1 MIDPDLTPE
10 QIALASAEGVRLAA
24 ADRKRAKAPDQVVNP
39 NVTADVHK
47 PVTAARKVT
56 LIAIHHLEIE
66 GRVFHHGAEIMPG
79 LFAQETLA
87 KLLDQ
92 GRVRETEQRSLYKI
106 FSVFSGCQES
116 ESLTP
121 EELSAYALPP

>member
-10 QIALASAEGVRLAA
+10 QFALASAEGVRLAA
-24 ADRKRAKAPDQVVNP
+24 AARKRAEEPEQVENP

-47 PVTAARKVT
+47 PVKAARNMT

-79 LFAQETLA
+79 LIAQKTVDE
-87 KLLDQ
+87 LLDQ
-92 GRVRETEQRSLYKI
+92 GRVRETEHRSLYRI
-106 FSVFSGCQES
+106 FSMFSDCAET
-116 ESLTP
+116 EPLMP
-121 EELSAYALPP
+121 EELNAYALPL